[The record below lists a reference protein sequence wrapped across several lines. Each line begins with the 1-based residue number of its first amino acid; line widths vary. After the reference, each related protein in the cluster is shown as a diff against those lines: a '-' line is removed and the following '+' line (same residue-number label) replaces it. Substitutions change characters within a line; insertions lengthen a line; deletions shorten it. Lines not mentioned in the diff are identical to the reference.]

1 MSTREA
7 ILTGAQEV
15 LSRRGVDAA
24 SIGELASAAGVT
36 RPTVY
41 AHFPGGKAE
50 VVAALVARVR
60 DDVLAAQEVRDTD
73 DPVTI
78 ARRAVTGYLD
88 LTVRHRRVLE
98 VLAQLAR
105 TDPAYSSVQDEL
117 LDRVHRRNARFLA
130 RLSAAGR
137 AAPVMAPEHVSEA
150 ITGIVRRFA
159 ERIDEDPAAR
169 EDLVE
174 AAVAAYLALGGLEGP
189 RPGS

>member
-7 ILTGAQEV
+7 ILAGAGEV
-15 LSRRGVDAA
+15 LARRGVDAA
-24 SIGELASAAGVT
+24 SIGELATAAGVT

-41 AHFPGGKAE
+41 AHFPGGKAD

-73 DPVTI
+73 DPRSI
-78 ARRAVTGYLD
+78 ARRAVTDYLD

-98 VLAQLAR
+98 ILAQLAR
-105 TDPAYSSVQDEL
+105 ADPAYSSVQDEI

-130 RLSAAGR
+130 RLAATGR
-137 AAPVMAPEHVSEA
+137 AAPVLAPEHVSEA

-159 ERIDEDPAAR
+159 ERIDADPSAR
-169 EDLVE
+169 DDLVE
-174 AAVAAYLALGGLEGP
+174 AAVAAYLALGGLGASP
-189 RPGS
+189 